1 MMTRDRSRDPL
12 PGRDEHDGGSRARLY
27 PTGHISASADAAC
40 EHPGVPADHH
50 RSPAAVYETMAPA
63 VLGYFRA
70 QRMRDP
76 EGLTGDVFVAVTE
89 RLARF
94 RGDDAALRRWV
105 FTIAHHRRVD
115 EIRRSTRRPEVLDE
129 TPSGPPIE
137 DRTPVDPDLVRAL
150 ADLTADQRDVVVL
163 RYVVDLSTKD
173 VARITG
179 KRTGA
184 VKMLQSRGLA
194 ALADHPAL
202 SKESDPDA

>member
-1 MMTRDRSRDPL
+1 M
-12 PGRDEHDGGSRARLY
+12 
-27 PTGHISASADAAC
+27 
-40 EHPGVPADHH
+40 PADRQ
-50 RSPAAVYETMAPA
+50 RSPAAVYEALAPA

-89 RLARF
+89 RLGRF

-115 EIRRSTRRPEVLDE
+115 EIRRATRRPEVLGDP
-129 TPSGPPIE
+129 PSGPPTRDPAPI
-137 DRTPVDPDLVRAL
+137 DPDLVAAL
-150 ADLTADQRDVVVL
+150 DTLTDDQRDVVLL
-163 RYVVDLSTKD
+163 RYVADLPISE

-184 VKMLQSRGLA
+184 VKMLQARALA
-194 ALADHPAL
+194 ALAEHPAL
-202 SKESDPDA
+202 DGDLPDGT